1 MNIDFHGNQTI
12 NLPPTDTFIEF
23 KSYHKKLI
31 APFVI
36 YADVGY
42 IIIPCEVQRK
52 EKTKSYSYETQKH
65 KICRYGYKVV
75 CKYDDKYTKRVK
87 ICKGENASF
96 KFYWDNS

>member
-1 MNIDFHGNQTI
+1 M
-12 NLPPTDTFIEF
+12 
-23 KSYHKKLI
+23 I

-52 EKTKSYSYETQKH
+52 EKTKSYTYETQKH
-65 KICRYGYKVV
+65 KMCRYGYKVV

-87 ICKGENASF
+87 ICRGENASF